1 MISRNETAIPD
12 LVTDIRTNQLSQDL
26 TDDELKLISTF
37 SEEISVQAGQVVL
50 EAGQMQHAFYLIKT
64 GTLDVVE
71 NGSKLISPKSQ
82 RVAGDFV
89 GVLETT
95 DTPLDTIIAIEPS
108 ILIKINVNKLFA
120 RNRYQSL
127 QIKLLKKLVK
137 QLNGDQEL
145 TKFQTKRYHF
155 LGTLTIYLLCVL
167 SLYTLSLGALKGIV
181 LNSGVSTYVDI
192 VLIGCF
198 AYVMYLLMK
207 KSKLSFETFGV
218 SFKNWQ
224 KHVKESIMLTMPIL
238 LFFFV
243 LKLALINLIP
253 AFDDIPLFNPGA
265 VLEGVGFSYSVF
277 IGMVS
282 IYILFSIVQEFI
294 ARAGLQSTLVE
305 FLPNTKRKLWISI
318 IVSNLL
324 FAMAHS
330 HIGTLF
336 ALVTF
341 VPGLYWGWLFARQR
355 SLVGV
360 CVSHMLIGVWV
371 IFILGFTQFIQ

>member
-37 SEEISVQAGQVVL
+37 SEEISVQAGQVLL

-71 NGSKLISPKSQ
+71 NDSKLISPKSQ

-137 QLNGDQEL
+137 QLNGDQEV

-265 VLEGVGFSYSVF
+265 VLKGVGFSYSVF
-277 IGMVS
+277 IG
-282 IYILFSIVQEFI
+282 
-294 ARAGLQSTLVE
+294 
-305 FLPNTKRKLWISI
+305 K
-318 IVSNLL
+318 
-324 FAMAHS
+324 
-330 HIGTLF
+330 
-336 ALVTF
+336 
-341 VPGLYWGWLFARQR
+341 
-355 SLVGV
+355 
-360 CVSHMLIGVWV
+360 
-371 IFILGFTQFIQ
+371 